1 MRFAVKRLTPS
12 DLGFFEAHF
21 DKANVS
27 GQKSLNL
34 NRRVFIDELYPN
46 LPDRLAALG
55 GAIRL
60 SLQVNGPGT
69 SFPALELSRKITKRG
84 SKNYRLNGEFLS
96 NPKDAVDRFAGLAPG
111 DLALL
116 AFEGSGEPT
125 GVRFYAVSAANPDD
139 AALYAAL
146 SPPDG
151 PSMVSLDA
159 EDLAARIAVAPPN
172 HPVHDLFLEADLA
185 QDLEQAAQG
194 DAQAARRLL
203 ARPGNR
209 KVSAAQL
216 AAARRRAEDIGSDGE
231 QLIAGHFERGTTELT
246 AWVWRSAENAI
257 CPFDFEIETPAGSV
271 RVEVKATSGAHGTA
285 FHISMAEITAAAEA
299 VRYDLYRLSGVGAE
313 GGALRISENIGD
325 FARQLLNTLANLPA
339 GVRPDGFTIGPEIF
353 KWSLPVNLRWPDDE
367 DE

>member
-55 GAIRL
+55 GAIRV
-60 SLQVNGPGT
+60 SLQVNGPGA
-69 SFPALELSRKITKRG
+69 SYPALELSRKITKRG

-96 NPKDAVDRFAGLAPG
+96 NPKEAVGRFAALAPG

-139 AALYAAL
+139 AALHSAL
-146 SPPDG
+146 NLPDG
-151 PSMVSLDA
+151 PSMVSLGA
-159 EDLAARIAVAPPN
+159 EDLAARIAVAPPA
-172 HPVHDLFLEADLA
+172 HPVHDLFLEADLV
-185 QDLEQAAQG
+185 QDLEEAAQG

-209 KVSAAQL
+209 KVSIAQL
-216 AAARRRAEDIGSDGE
+216 AAARRRAE
-231 QLIAGHFERGTTELT
+231 
-246 AWVWRSAENAI
+246 
-257 CPFDFEIETPAGSV
+257 
-271 RVEVKATSGAHGTA
+271 
-285 FHISMAEITAAAEA
+285 
-299 VRYDLYRLSGVGAE
+299 
-313 GGALRISENIGD
+313 
-325 FARQLLNTLANLPA
+325 
-339 GVRPDGFTIGPEIF
+339 
-353 KWSLPVNLRWPDDE
+353 
-367 DE
+367 

>member
-34 NRRVFIDELYPN
+34 NRKVFIDDLYPN

-55 GAIRL
+55 GAIRV
-60 SLQVNGPGT
+60 SLQVNGPGA

-96 NPKDAVDRFAGLAPG
+96 NPKDAVDRFAKLAPG

-125 GVRFYAVSAANPDD
+125 GVRFYAISAAEPDD
-139 AALYAAL
+139 AALHAAL
-146 SPPDG
+146 SSPDG
-151 PSMVSLDA
+151 PSMVSFDT
-159 EDLAARIAVAPPN
+159 EDLAARIAVAPPS

-203 ARPGNR
+203 ARPGSR

-216 AAARRRAEDIGSDGE
+216 AAARRRAEEIGSDGE
-231 QLIAGHFERGTTELT
+231 QLIAGHFGRGANGLT

-257 CPFDFEIETPAGSV
+257 CPFDFEIQTAAGAV
-271 RVEVKATSGAHGTA
+271 RVEVKATTNAHGTA
-285 FHISMAEITAAAEA
+285 FHISMAEIAAAAEA
-299 VRYDLYRLSGVGAE
+299 GRYDLYRVSGLGTE
-313 GGALRISENIGD
+313 GGTLRICEDIGD
-325 FARQLLNTLANLPA
+325 FARGLLTALAALPP
-339 GVRPDGFTIGPEIF
+339 GVRPDGFTVSPDIF
-353 KWSLPVNLRWPDDE
+353 EWSPSIDLGWPDDE